1 MKPDNKMKKISSCSP
16 FRCFTEL
23 SHYNKL

>member
-1 MKPDNKMKKISSCSP
+1 MKPDNKMKKISCSP